1 MIIKKA
7 KVKKM
12 KKILA
17 ALAALVLMSACSVP
31 SFAVSTSA
39 TAAVLVEAESG
50 NVIYEK
56 NAHSRRG
63 PASTT
68 KIMTAL
74 VAAEH
79 SSPDEI
85 VTVDGRAVGVEGS
98 SAYLYAGEK
107 VTMETLMYAL
117 MLRSANDAAAAIAYH
132 VAGGIEE
139 FAALMNEKA
148 AALGLCDTHFS
159 NPHGL
164 DDDDHYTS
172 AYDLAMIARAALENE
187 TVGKIVGTK
196 KYSAK
201 MDGGDATRVFV
212 NHNRLLFSYDDI
224 IGVKTGFTKKCGR
237 TLVSAALRDGVTVI
251 AVTLDDGDDW
261 RDHRAMLDYGLSLY
275 ERVTLCRAGDFVSEV
290 AAKSGKV
297 ILSAPCD
304 FSVTLPRERGEIG
317 IEEEYSAIGG
327 RVRFYL
333 DGEMIGDV
341 PLIPG

>member
-1 MIIKKA
+1 
-7 KVKKM
+7 M
-12 KKILA
+12 KKFLA
-17 ALAALVLMSACSVP
+17 ASVAIILISLCGTSAL
-31 SFAVSTSA
+31 AVSTSA
-39 TAAVLVEAESG
+39 SAAVLIEAESG
-50 NVIYEK
+50 DVIYEK
-56 NAHSRRG
+56 DAHSRRG

-85 VTVDGRAVGVEGS
+85 VTVDERAANVEGS

-132 VAGGIEE
+132 IAGGIDE
-139 FAALMNEKA
+139 FAAIMNEKA
-148 AALGLCDTHFS
+148 EELGLGDTHFS

-164 DDDDHYTS
+164 DDEEHYTS
-172 AYDLAMIARAALENE
+172 AYDLSMIARAALENE

-212 NHNRLLFSYDDI
+212 NHNRLLFTYDDI

-237 TLVSAALRDGVTVI
+237 TLVSAAEKDGVTMI

-261 RDHRAMLDYGLSLY
+261 RDHRAMLDLGLSLY
-275 ERVTLCRAGDFVSEV
+275 ERVTLCRAGDYITEINT
-290 AAKSGKV
+290 KSGKAT
-297 ILSAPCD
+297 LTAPCEL
-304 FSVTLPRERGEIG
+304 SVTLPRERGEIVV
-317 IEEEYSAIGG
+317 EEEYSALGG
-327 RVRFYL
+327 EVRFYL
-333 DGEMIGDV
+333 DGRKIGDV